1 MVTHMKI
8 GACSYC
14 CIRHCIAINSCG
26 KSMYQ
31 SGCMLSVGTISLEDR
46 FSGSMLSVGAISL
59 EDRFSGSMLSVGAI
73 SLEDRFSGSKKSGIG
88 GGGWVSAQDA
98 MHMKAALAA
107 CRTALVGT
115 G

>member
-14 CIRHCIAINSCG
+14 CIRHCIAVNSCG

-31 SGCMLSVGTISLEDR
+31 FGCMLSVGT
-46 FSGSMLSVGAISL
+46 ISL

-98 MHMKAALAA
+98 MHMKAALAG

>member
-14 CIRHCIAINSCG
+14 CIRYCIAINSCG

-59 EDRFSGSMLSVGAI
+59 K
-73 SLEDRFSGSKKSGIG
+73 DRFSGSKKSGIG

-98 MHMKAALAA
+98 MHMKAALAG

>member
-59 EDRFSGSMLSVGAI
+59 EDRFSGSIYQLVQSVWKIGFPVA
-73 SLEDRFSGSKKSGIG
+73 KK
-88 GGGWVSAQDA
+88 
-98 MHMKAALAA
+98 
-107 CRTALVGT
+107 VG
-115 G
+115 

>member
-59 EDRFSGSMLSVGAI
+59 EDRFSGS
-73 SLEDRFSGSKKSGIG
+73 KKSGIG

-98 MHMKAALAA
+98 MHIKAALAG